1 MKRQRILTACILA
14 ALTVMIIAPAQ
25 LAAEQAIGG
34 SFDNSQAIEQ
44 LGNNA
49 QDPNGNTIQQTAG
62 QQGDF
67 YVPDGVTPLDGI
79 ILPDWRGGDRVVW
92 PILIKIILKHKLSNF
107 RELSK

>member
-14 ALTVMIIAPAQ
+14 ALAVMIIAPAQ
-25 LAAEQAIGG
+25 LTAEQAIGG
-34 SFDNSQAIEQ
+34 SRDNSQTIGQ

-49 QDPNGNTIQQTAG
+49 ENSNGNAVQQEVG
-62 QQGDF
+62 QQGEY
-67 YVPDGVTPLDGI
+67 YVPDGDTPLDTI

-107 RELSK
+107 RELGK